1 MKKFIKPII
10 ILVLAAVFAALLII
24 PSSLPAQGGTLLA
37 GVKMEIHGVDTCA
50 CPVGGGDCQCLILDP
65 PID

>member
-10 ILVLAAVFAALLII
+10 ILVLAAVFIALLII

-37 GVKMEIHGVDTCA
+37 GTKIQIDFVDTCA
-50 CPVGGGDCQCLILDP
+50 CPVAGGDCQCLILDP
-65 PID
+65 PVD

>member
-37 GVKMEIHGVDTCA
+37 GTPLEVNGVPTCV
-50 CPVGGGDCQCLILDP
+50 CPVAGGNCQCLILDP